1 MYKPKLSHAVV
12 TAFLEKWSGGS
23 VRNLEYVDFGFV
35 STIYSFETYSKE
47 SGRSEKLIAK
57 FSAHENAGGQEKNQ
71 FVHELTKGSNLT
83 VAEIREV
90 GEVELPVSNPTPYNT
105 ENFSSDSYPLT
116 YSFIRWIDGEHFPDL
131 QFKPAAP
138 WVPIAI
144 ETVEQISDIDI
155 SSTSGW
161 GWFGP
166 EGIGKFKS
174 WQEHLLNSC
183 FDKSKSRLYAQHR
196 DRFEDGFL
204 ELETHEYFSGKLRDL
219 VEKLP
224 DVRRCLV
231 HTDFGWDNV
240 LVNDGAVE
248 AVIDWDNAVFGDELY
263 DLVRIGVYAPA
274 IDLKSVVRERWE
286 VENRDL
292 EHFDLR
298 WDACAVH
305 MIVDVLAWYGWS
317 ENPASYAWMKARGL
331 ELLGEGPP
339 VTEPVPG
346 SSYVL

>member
-1 MYKPKLSHAVV
+1 MYKPKLNPANI
-12 TAFLEKWSGGS
+12 ADFLEKWAGGS
-23 VRNLEYVDFGFV
+23 IKNLAYVDAGFV
-35 STIYSFETYSKE
+35 STIYSFEMDSAAGT
-47 SGRSEKLIAK
+47 SEKFIAK
-57 FSAHENAGGQEKNQ
+57 FSSHENEGGLEKNQ
-71 FVHELTKGSNLT
+71 FIYELTKGSELS
-83 VAEIREV
+83 VAEILVV
-90 GEVELPVSNPTPYNT
+90 GETKLPVSNLTAYDAA
-105 ENFSSDSYPLT
+105 NFSSDSYPLT
-116 YSFIRWIDGEHFPDL
+116 YSFIRWIEGDHFPDP

-144 ETVEQISDIDI
+144 EPVEQISDIDI

-196 DRFEDGFL
+196 DRFEEGFL
-204 ELETHEYFSGKLRDL
+204 ELEIHEYFSEKLRDMAGQ
-219 VEKLP
+219 LP
-224 DVRRCLV
+224 EVQRCLV

-240 LVNDGAVE
+240 LVQNGAVE

-263 DLVRIGVYAPA
+263 DLARIGVYAPA
-274 IDLKSVVRERWE
+274 IDLKSVVRKRWE

-292 EHFDLR
+292 KHFDLR
-298 WDACAVH
+298 WDVCAVH

-317 ENPASYAWMKARGL
+317 DNPASYAWMKARGL

-339 VTEPVPG
+339 MTEPVPG